1 MSTTKYVTVEGHQI
15 AYEEMGEGTPLLL
28 FHGIPTNRTLWRNV
42 MPQLS
47 SHYRVIAPDL
57 LNYGESDMPQDTDVS
72 INAQSRIMSKFM
84 GALGISRANIA
95 GHDIGGGVAQLM
107 AVKHPEKVNAIVLI
121 DSVCFDSWP
130 IPEFAP
136 LLEPGVEE
144 KTTSDELVNILKDFL
159 PKGVFDQSV
168 MTEDLVRL
176 YVGQWSSDQG
186 KAAMFRNLRRLNKE
200 YTQAIAGELIHLPHE
215 TLILWGDHDN
225 FQKPEYAPQ
234 LEQAIPNASLVWLVN
249 AGHWSIDEQPEKVTK
264 LIGDFLQ
271 KNGNHQ

>member
-1 MSTTKYVTVEGHQI
+1 MSATKYVTVEGHQI

-28 FHGIPTNRTLWRNV
+28 IHGIPTNRSLWRNV
-42 MPQLS
+42 MPELS
-47 SHYRVIAPDL
+47 SQYRVITPDL

-84 GALGISRANIA
+84 GALGISRADIV

-107 AVKHPEKVNAIVLI
+107 AVKHPAKVNSIVLI

-144 KTTSDELVNILKDFL
+144 KTSPDELIDILNDFM
-159 PKGVFDQSV
+159 PKGVHDQSV
-168 MTEDLVRL
+168 MTDELVRM
-176 YVGQWSSDQG
+176 YVGQWSSEQG
-186 KAAMFRNLRRLNKE
+186 KAAMFNNMRRLNKE
-200 YTQAIAGELIHLPHE
+200 YTQAIAGELKRLPHQ
-215 TLILWGDHDN
+215 TLILWGEKDN
-225 FQKPEYAPQ
+225 FQKPQYAPQ
-234 LEQAIPNASLVWLVN
+234 LAETIPNASLVWLVN

-264 LIGDFLQ
+264 LISDFLQ
-271 KNGNHQ
+271 SNDK